1 MVRDY
6 KGRMLRMGARGTH
19 PLSPDNLRVYDITS
33 RLKKNLL
40 YWLLCILSSSYYV
53 IYLVISLLLR
63 CSLIKI
69 VYINHQLNQPL
80 ENVLY
85 PPLNT
90 VTESFIE
97 RMLTQGKSSF
107 HSPPPYL
114 FLVVVVVYVVDKGGP
129 THT

>member
-1 MVRDY
+1 M
-6 KGRMLRMGARGTH
+6 
-19 PLSPDNLRVYDITS
+19 
-33 RLKKNLL
+33 L

-97 RMLTQGKSSF
+97 RMLTQAKSSI

-114 FLVVVVVYVVDKGGP
+114 FLVVVVVYVDKGGP